1 MKVSIKEMQQMIK
14 ESIANNPPKPIV
26 VGEVREGACDYLCD
40 AIKNS

>member
-1 MKVSIKEMQQMIK
+1 MNVSIKEIQRMIK

-26 VGEVREGACDYLCD
+26 VGEVREGVCDYLRH